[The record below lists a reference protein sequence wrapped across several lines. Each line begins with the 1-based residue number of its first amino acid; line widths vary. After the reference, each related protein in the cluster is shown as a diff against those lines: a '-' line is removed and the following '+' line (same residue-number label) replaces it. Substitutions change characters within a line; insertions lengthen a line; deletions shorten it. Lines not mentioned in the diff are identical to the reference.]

1 MRNWESLQRREEELP
16 VYEFSA
22 FGNKFLGMRA
32 MLISWICNVCVEFS
46 FRRQTFHLAVN
57 YLDLYFH
64 YNDPSE
70 VNPEDMT
77 FIGTAMV
84 DLAVRTEVLDIRFW
98 LTKQETDEDAIKD
111 FEANSTALNGDDF
124 LPKCGKFVS
133 QLLEGVSYD
142 IHVPTAYD
150 WLKLYAQLAAHLEAI
165 KPAFA
170 LGIHCEQEVDRCL
183 WERKFE
189 SRQFM
194 LALRY
199 LDAIIHHVKSRRF
212 PNSLLAAA
220 MFYWKMAQGSSTS
233 FS

>member
-1 MRNWESLQRREEELP
+1 MDLLLRNWESLQRREEELP

-84 DLAVRTEVLDIRFW
+84 DLAVRTEVSGFSFL
-98 LTKQETDEDAIKD
+98 
-111 FEANSTALNGDDF
+111 ANQAGNG
-124 LPKCGKFVS
+124 
-133 QLLEGVSYD
+133 
-142 IHVPTAYD
+142 
-150 WLKLYAQLAAHLEAI
+150 
-165 KPAFA
+165 
-170 LGIHCEQEVDRCL
+170 
-183 WERKFE
+183 
-189 SRQFM
+189 
-194 LALRY
+194 
-199 LDAIIHHVKSRRF
+199 
-212 PNSLLAAA
+212 
-220 MFYWKMAQGSSTS
+220 
-233 FS
+233 